1 MSTTEKTSTHEVET
15 TRKHGLLGH
24 DTFMAKDGEIERTW
38 HIIDAAHHRIGRVAT
53 HIATLLRGKHK
64 PTFTPHTD
72 TGDFVVVIN
81 TDKMELTGSK
91 WETKKFYRHSR
102 FFGSMKTKTASQH
115 KDEDSTFVMHE
126 AVRGMLPTNKMSRH
140 LILKMKTYKTA
151 EHPHAAQRP
160 ATYVIPAHKPKK

>member
-1 MSTTEKTSTHEVET
+1 MSTTEKTATSEVET

-24 DTFMAKDGEIERTW
+24 DTFMAKDGEISREW
-38 HIIDAAHHRIGRVAT
+38 HIIDAANQRIGRVAT

-81 TDKMELTGSK
+81 TDQMQLTGSK
-91 WETKKFYRHSR
+91 WESKKFYRHSR
-102 FFGSMKTKTASQH
+102 FFGSMKQKTAAQM
-115 KDEDSTFVMHE
+115 KEDDSTFIMHE

-140 LILKMKTYKTA
+140 LILKMKAYKSA
-151 EHPHAAQRP
+151 EHPHAAQKP
-160 ATYVIPAHKPKK
+160 STYTIPVHKSKK